1 MAAGGIF
8 MSKNESGTGLVPELR
23 LNGITSRRQRL
34 IVEMSLDTIF
44 EGQASPFYGMG
55 NTKNSPSPSPGN
67 GGQCA
72 WRHPD
77 GGRCSE
83 RAMLELDHLKMWCRG
98 GKHSEENLTLR
109 CRRHNQAGA
118 EQKLGTGF
126 MTQARS
132 RLASPVI

>member
-1 MAAGGIF
+1 
-8 MSKNESGTGLVPELR
+8 
-23 LNGITSRRQRL
+23 
-34 IVEMSLDTIF
+34 MSLDTIF

-83 RAMLELDHLKMWCRG
+83 RAMLELDHIKMWCRG

-109 CRRHNQAGA
+109 RPVNVKSQHGASSEQHAG
-118 EQKLGTGF
+118 EVVGPKES
-126 MTQARS
+126 MS
-132 RLASPVI
+132 DWSPTKQRYG

>member
-1 MAAGGIF
+1 
-8 MSKNESGTGLVPELR
+8 
-23 LNGITSRRQRL
+23 
-34 IVEMSLDTIF
+34 MSLDTIF

-67 GGQCA
+67 GGQSPYKKQATRPAIPAAIRHTVWLRDRGQCT
-72 WRHPD
+72 WRHP
-77 GGRCSE
+77 GGSRCSE